1 MGHSGFGT
9 SFRIMFALHL
19 KVKFFFIIS
28 DNNFIFSNINIYMYN
43 FESTNNFI
51 CYVFSPQHLESF
63 ECLQVFSLWTFNTD
77 SEITM
82 FDFIFS
88 VKLWMMLPHGSWP
101 DRKPQDQILTLQET
115 SGPDPDLTRNGLEE
129 WPNTCTYLPWTFCKS
144 WTSPCSMEGGRGHS
158 TLFP

>member
-28 DNNFIFSNINIYMYN
+28 DNNFIFSNINIYN

-88 VKLWMMLPHGSWP
+88 VKLWMMLPHGLWP

-115 SGPDPDLTRNGLEE
+115 SGPDPDLTGNGLEE